1 MCSDEHETTVID
13 RLGEVLGLT
22 GIMQIA
28 AFLGEKPSI
37 VSDWKRWGRVP
48 ETERNKLAELGIRLD
63 WVNTGEGKRYRV

>member
-1 MCSDEHETTVID
+1 MCADEHETTVID

-22 GIMQIA
+22 GMMQIA
-28 AFLGEKPSI
+28 AFLGEKPSV

-48 ETERNKLAELGIRLD
+48 ETERHKLAELGIRLD